1 MIEALLFGLRIAV
14 MLVAWGLITL
24 AAIAV
29 VSALLR
35 HDRRAAPAREAG
47 DPVVIEFSQARSALR
62 MP

>member
-1 MIEALLFGLRIAV
+1 MIEALLFGLRIAL

-35 HDRRAAPAREAG
+35 RGRRTGPGRQAG
-47 DPVVIEFSQARSALR
+47 DPVVIEFSQARRALR